1 MGYVVKLQKV
11 QRPTNRSFYV
21 NLPAALADAVQ
32 LDKGEELEWFVEDK
46 NTLIL
51 RRKNP
56 AKPLKLRTLT
66 PYVDTL
72 TQSRGQP
79 PDVILAGSY
88 YILINP
94 FRSPAIAASV
104 RLRAPNFCMM
114 LFT

>member
-51 RRKNP
+51 RRRNP
-56 AKPLKLRTLT
+56 ANPLKLKH
-66 PYVDTL
+66 
-72 TQSRGQP
+72 
-79 PDVILAGSY
+79 
-88 YILINP
+88 
-94 FRSPAIAASV
+94 
-104 RLRAPNFCMM
+104 
-114 LFT
+114 